1 MRLLTAI
8 FFLSVLSSCGNA
20 QPVTE
25 ATTINPAKLI
35 KDFTAWYNYTYY
47 NVKLS
52 QDFIG
57 LDVDSTSINKTTFLN
72 KLLAGDVVAIRTR
85 MVKDR
90 PVYKLY
96 RFAGINN
103 DIIDTS
109 KQLAYNEKKNY
120 SMEGQPLPAYS
131 FTDIAGKTYNPASTS
146 GKVLV
151 IKCWFIHCVAC
162 VEEFP
167 ECNKVVEENKASKDV
182 LFVSLA
188 FDTKQQLAEF
198 VKIKPFKYA
207 VVPGMEDYMNNKL
220 AISEYPTHILV
231 NKTGTIVKVVN
242 TIEELE
248 PFLKKEIAK

>member
-1 MRLLTAI
+1 MRILITI
-8 FFLSVLSSCGNA
+8 CVLSFLLSCSNA
-20 QPVTE
+20 QTASKAITV
-25 ATTINPAKLI
+25 NPAELI

-52 QDFIG
+52 EDFIG

-72 KLLAGDVVAIRTR
+72 KLLAGDVLAFRTSI
-85 MVKDR
+85 MKDR

-96 RFAGINN
+96 RFGSIND
-103 DIIDTS
+103 DITATS

-120 SMEGQPLPAYS
+120 GMEGRPLPGYN
-131 FTDIAGKTYNPASTS
+131 FTDINGKTYTPASTR
-146 GKVLV
+146 GKIVVL
-151 IKCWFIHCVAC
+151 KCWYTHCVAC

-167 ECNKVVEENKASKDV
+167 ECNKLVEENKANKDV

-220 AISEYPTHILV
+220 AISEYPTQLLID
-231 NKTGTIVKVVN
+231 KTGKIVKVVN
-242 TIEELE
+242 NIKELE
-248 PFLKKEIAK
+248 PFLKKELAR